1 MASFNPRR
9 FAAPDRLREIAPA
22 KLQALLRPWREY
34 LIGRGYEFRR
44 STVEEIDYPGLAS
57 ILMQPDAATPAAL
70 VDALYYVHEVAS
82 ADDMDQ
88 LIAAIRSRGLPVADD
103 PATTPIDLA
112 IDVWIAAPDMVRA
125 HHAEAIALRQEN
137 FEYFGPG
144 QPTPGVFPVVGDN
157 LRRRLESGCD
167 DWFESHRRGRG
178 GRMFVISRPP
188 RTWILVRHGLP
199 MRREASQ
206 KDDGEVGTEFYRPQ
220 RHDVLIYDQRSGELG
235 VNAGTKGERNL
246 YLRTLGAHLFS
257 GEGHSAPAKRFA
269 LDPLITYGAQ
279 ALSVDDV
286 NGITRVRLIEFR
298 RYWGG
303 ASREFETRRAEDIFV
318 ALAARNRELP
328 AGGRLTSAT
337 FKVAFDDSEKE
348 RSVTIRPPGI
358 ARYERNDD
366 SELIERW
373 LRRQGFILP
382 AQDDEDDEAPTEVL
396 ESA

>member
-1 MASFNPRR
+1 MASFNPRK

-22 KLQALLRPWREY
+22 KLEALLLPWREY
-34 LIGRGYEFRR
+34 LVGRGFEFRI
-44 STVEEIDYPGLAS
+44 STTAEVDYPGLAN
-57 ILMQPDAATPAAL
+57 ILMQPDATTPAAL
-70 VDALYYVHEVAS
+70 IDALYYVHEVAS

-103 PATTPIDLA
+103 AATTPIDLA
-112 IDVWIAAPDMVRA
+112 IDVWMAAPDMVRA
-125 HHAEAIALRQEN
+125 HHAEAIAMRQEN
-137 FEYFGPG
+137 FEYFGPS
-144 QPTPGVFPVVGDN
+144 QPTPGVSPIMDDE

-178 GRMFVISRPP
+178 CRMFVISRSP

-206 KDDGEVGTEFYRPQ
+206 KDDGGVGTEFYRPQ

-257 GEGHSAPAKRFA
+257 GENHFAPAKRFA
-269 LDPLITYGAQ
+269 LDPLITHGAQ

-286 NGITRVRLIEFR
+286 DGIKRVRLVEFR

-303 ASREFETRRAEDIFV
+303 ASRESETRRAEDVFA
-318 ALAARNRELP
+318 ALAARNRELS

-337 FKVAFDDSEKE
+337 FKVAFEESEKE
-348 RSVTIRPPGI
+348 RSVTIRPPAI

-373 LRRQGFILP
+373 LRRRGFILS
-382 AQDDEDDEAPTEVL
+382 AQDVEDDEAPTAVL